1 MPACTTL
8 QRYLFAPSTYLA
20 KIHKTDATFSLIL
33 RRVTRFRQVGS
44 GEIPLDEEELENES
58 ETDYQD
64 GFCGIVSRSPQ
75 TVHPE
80 TIIDVPRRR
89 SSLLCD
95 VYDVNVNI
103 TSNLSKHR

>member
-1 MPACTTL
+1 MHVH
-8 QRYLFAPSTYLA
+8 RSVFH
-20 KIHKTDATFSLIL
+20 KIHKTDVTFSLIL
-33 RRVTRFRQVGS
+33 RLVTRLYQVGS

-80 TIIDVPRRR
+80 TIIDVPRRT

-103 TSNLSKHR
+103 TSNLPNIDDLTFLYRLN